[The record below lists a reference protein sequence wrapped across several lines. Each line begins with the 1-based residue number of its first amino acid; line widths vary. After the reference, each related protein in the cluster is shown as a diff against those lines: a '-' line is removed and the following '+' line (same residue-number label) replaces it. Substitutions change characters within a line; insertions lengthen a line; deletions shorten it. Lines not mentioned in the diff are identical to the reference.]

1 MPKKS
6 ASTIGK
12 SRPVLGAGRN
22 PVTGGSLILARFFFL
37 TSASEEL

>member
-22 PVTGGSLILARFFFL
+22 PVTGGSLILARFFFF
-37 TSASEEL
+37 